1 MVSLNCC
8 LVSAS
13 LQDLSSVWKLDE
25 QDAEVPAVACI
36 LLSLRSSMGSIN
48 CSSATAARLDPNVFL
63 FVQAEGKA
71 EGMETSST
79 IEEQLSAKRF
89 LNVIWR
95 VSLNSNVLQK
105 VGVRR
110 VYYSRLKSSFFLGYG
125 IMSGMEVLQNLHGKV
140 VVLDESGDVS

>member
-48 CSSATAARLDPNVFL
+48 CSSATAARFDPNVFL
-63 FVQAEGKA
+63 FVQAE
-71 EGMETSST
+71 
-79 IEEQLSAKRF
+79 AKRK
-89 LNVIWR
+89 VWR
-95 VSLNSNVLQK
+95 PPAP
-105 VGVRR
+105 
-110 VYYSRLKSSFFLGYG
+110 LKSSCQPKD
-125 IMSGMEVLQNLHGKV
+125 S
-140 VVLDESGDVS
+140 

>member
-1 MVSLNCC
+1 
-8 LVSAS
+8 
-13 LQDLSSVWKLDE
+13 
-25 QDAEVPAVACI
+25 
-36 LLSLRSSMGSIN
+36 
-48 CSSATAARLDPNVFL
+48 VFL
-63 FVQAEGKA
+63 FVQAEEGKA

-89 LNVIWR
+89 LNVIWK

-110 VYYSRLKSSFFLGYG
+110 IYYSRLKSSFFIGYG
-125 IMSGMEVLQNLHGKV
+125 TMSGMEVLQNLHGKV